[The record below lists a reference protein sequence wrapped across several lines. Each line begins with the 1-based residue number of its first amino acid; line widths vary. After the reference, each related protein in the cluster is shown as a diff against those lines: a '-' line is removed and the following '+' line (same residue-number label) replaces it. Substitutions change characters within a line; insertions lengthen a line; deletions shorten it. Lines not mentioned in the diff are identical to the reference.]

1 MSGIIVAFPKAQDGT
16 AIKNLLVRNG
26 YDVVSSCT
34 TGAQAINLA
43 DNLGEGII
51 ISGYRLPDMLY
62 TGILE
67 NVEGRFEML
76 LVASKQR
83 LLEDETGIAM
93 LEMPIKVRDFL
104 NSIEMMENNLFERT
118 RKKKRKQ
125 GQRTKEE
132 QAVINQAKEVLMEKN
147 NMSENEAHRY
157 IQKSAMDSGRTMVET
172 AFSFL
177 NKFSCS
183 SCHNICVNIY
193 RVDRITYSD
202 SVIFCKNITNIT

>member
-76 LVASKQR
+76 LVASNRDCLKTKPALQCWR
-83 LLEDETGIAM
+83 CQSRSGIS
-93 LEMPIKVRDFL
+93 LIPSK
-104 NSIEMMENNLFERT
+104 
-118 RKKKRKQ
+118 
-125 GQRTKEE
+125 
-132 QAVINQAKEVLMEKN
+132 
-147 NMSENEAHRY
+147 
-157 IQKSAMDSGRTMVET
+157 
-172 AFSFL
+172 
-177 NKFSCS
+177 
-183 SCHNICVNIY
+183 
-193 RVDRITYSD
+193 
-202 SVIFCKNITNIT
+202 